1 MEVQSPGEKQADTNK
16 IVATT
21 SAAVAMATVSSSS
34 TTCTQS
40 PSTSLSIIPSDRQ
53 AVQVMQHAIHRP
65 QSMAAQY
72 LHQMYAAQQ
81 QHLMLQTAALQQ
93 HQHPS
98 HLQSLATIQQSSVC
112 QRQLPSSSSGSLVQ
126 PAGVSQNSITLPA
139 SPVTAQLIGQTQA
152 STAAATTISQQAIL
166 LGSRPANC
174 SQAQMYLRTQM
185 LILTPA
191 ATVAA
196 LQSDLPAVT
205 SCSSLPISSK
215 VQNLALRA
223 HLPGALTTTH
233 SVILKPSTQSQALS
247 PAASMSK
254 TALCALKANQLS
266 DASTETQ
273 PPDVTQMASG
283 AQIITPTYSPM
294 HTHTVVK
301 QQLSCPTGQRVAHH
315 QLILQQAT
323 GGFSSHRQLQPI
335 ALRVAPQD
343 TTSNPLPLSVK
354 RLTTPSSQ
362 AQSCNDPSAMSPS
375 VPSSTSQFAST
386 ARTSIPAATVQ
397 PQPPPLVAAPQHR
410 TSFPHVQNEPPP
422 PPPPLVLPRLS
433 QNPTASLH
441 RLSLHSVQALAVQSG
456 QMLLTEQELPVAEA
470 LVQMPYQ
477 NLPPPQTVAVDL
489 KVHPARHN
497 ETPKVGQTCK
507 VNGLCSEER
516 KDSLSPHSDR
526 TPPPQTVSPKKNG
539 AGQEKPNSP
548 DLFEQPETSVDLSK
562 SWQPSPDSSLTQI
575 SSVQGQTSSAV
586 PDRGRYRKK
595 SQKSSRAP
603 ITPVVS
609 GRACDRQRIPVMTR
623 ARTPQ
628 DNRGQTTPVVPGR
641 ANTQAWSPQ
650 AVSSQLAQVTR
661 QVITHSS
668 SGDRTRRGASQQETP
683 RPQTGSPARASQ
695 VMCSSSIAT
704 CHSVIRSPQ
713 VEEPSQLTTSSS
725 NPSLPSPPLPPSILP
740 AAERGPSQPPS
751 APASLPGSPDRTL
764 TSHVLTHLV
773 EGFVIRESLEPF
785 PVGPSSL
792 LADQQASLSESQE
805 IQINRDAAED
815 SPLDAHQSDSDSEME
830 NDSPAADELQESLAG
845 VLQCQYCGSRGY
857 AHTFVRS
864 KRFCSMTCV
873 RRFSVS
879 CTKQITVLRAG
890 RWGHRPMGR
899 RGRPPCRVNGASR
912 EYFLRQVCGL
922 FGSEETQQSLQREE
936 EEQQPQE
943 EEEQTPVPMTTR
955 LRKQAERQRERER
968 EQTMTE
974 TITVSDEE
982 DVSSPSQWNMEQVF
996 SYVSTLPGG
1005 LDVAEEFR
1013 SQEIDGQALMLLTE
1027 DHLVSTMNLKL
1038 GPALK
1043 LCAHINSLK
1052 DA

>member
-595 SQKSSRAP
+595 SQKSRAP

-623 ARTPQ
+623 ARTP
-628 DNRGQTTPVVPGR
+628 
-641 ANTQAWSPQ
+641 
-650 AVSSQLAQVTR
+650 
-661 QVITHSS
+661 
-668 SGDRTRRGASQQETP
+668 
-683 RPQTGSPARASQ
+683 Q

-830 NDSPAADELQESLAG
+830 NDSPAADVAELQESLAG